1 MKNNKHVESF
11 GKFNENLNITD
22 VSDSKILYE
31 DTINGNQYQLLE
43 IKETEFTGGEPI
55 MVVYKDGESIDI
67 DGELNILLKQF
78 KTLKLKVDD
87 MCKYIHFYD
96 KFNELCV

>member
-1 MKNNKHVESF
+1 MK
-11 GKFNENLNITD
+11 
-22 VSDSKILYE
+22 
-31 DTINGNQYQLLE
+31 INGNQYQLLE

-55 MVVYKDGESIDI
+55 MVVYKDGEEIDI
-67 DGELNILLKQF
+67 DGELNILLIQF

-87 MCKYIHFYD
+87 MCKYIRFYD

>member
-1 MKNNKHVESF
+1 MKNNKHIQ
-11 GKFNENLNITD
+11 KFNEHQENLNISD

-31 DTINGNQYQLLE
+31 DTINNNQYQLLDV
-43 IKETEFTGGEPI
+43 KETEFTDGELMMI
-55 MVVYKDGESIDI
+55 VYKNDEEIDI
-67 DGELNILLKQF
+67 DGELNKLLTQF